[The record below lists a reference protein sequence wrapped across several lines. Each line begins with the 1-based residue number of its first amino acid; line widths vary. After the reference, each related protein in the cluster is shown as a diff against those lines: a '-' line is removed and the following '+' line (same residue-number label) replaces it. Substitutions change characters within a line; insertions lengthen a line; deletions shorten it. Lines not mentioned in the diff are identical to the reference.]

1 MIIKAPTGYGKTLIS
16 LTLYTAIMLGRKDL
30 GFRVIHVLP
39 LRAIGDK
46 FYRDLTREPSEDSK
60 KPGLLWILKNN
71 GLQVNPRDVG
81 LQHMSSRGSPFLA
94 KRYVITTIDTF
105 ITSLFKLPVSE
116 IAKAVRRGTAHYE
129 ISRGFIYSS
138 TVILDEFHLYVLQGS
153 FKGERTLTSIISAL
167 KGLIDAEIPIIIAT
181 ATLPKKV
188 QKIIEKEI
196 KLEADDAIIEEIAG
210 PAKDM
215 PRRNLKI
222 DLIDYHNVDKSV
234 LLDQISNESC
244 KRSLEGSVLVIS
256 NTVGDAIDIY
266 SRIRDRVKNIRECG
280 SDVRLLH
287 SRMAGFHRSEVLKWL
302 ESSEDKDRKI
312 KKGSI
317 LVATQVVE
325 AGVDVSFDHL
335 ITEASPPD
343 NLIQRIGRIA
353 RRGGGEGYI
362 IIYPF
367 QDKSKHVYIED
378 IVKETIKRI
387 REKKEQST
395 IELALEIYDEY
406 IRNPQDLL
414 KIDLLRS
421 LYELDRNLSLN
432 HRILIKLLNEFC
444 TLTRD
449 SEILP
454 VITEDL
460 YNLYKKRKDSG
471 DSVKIDDFIVPLDI
485 ETIIRNSERIKGF
498 LIDEEIV
505 KLEDNSPK
513 DLQNLIM
520 KFNRMIKSRDAN
532 ICLSIEMM
540 KYSIDAFLIEAN
552 YDLERGLILRGDT
565 F

>member
-1 MIIKAPTGYGKTLIS
+1 
-16 LTLYTAIMLGRKDL
+16 MLGRKDL